1 MPRLTKLS
9 RLLLVDLRA
18 SIFYGRGND
27 WAHSARMDTTIIDS
41 EILFLSLASRSLPR
55 SEVGLLDAP
64 LNPNTTGPQKRETH
78 ILSKPRVQY
87 KRHKV

>member
-18 SIFYGRGND
+18 SIFYGND
-27 WAHSARMDTTIIDS
+27 WAHSARMDTIIIDS

-64 LNPNTTGPQKRETH
+64 LNPDTTGPQKRETH

-87 KRHKV
+87 KIHKV